1 MLLLKKK
8 ECQMVLYKRLAC
20 DSFSSFWSVQDAVS
34 CSLFEPL
41 RVGLGVVLRL
51 KFLSLHKSLEEFLD
65 ITWSVYQ
72 RWMPV
77 AVEISVSE
85 RKGAKVLLW
94 VNTQPQAYYNIK
106 QDGWCVLAVCRT
118 KDAFAEKQSP
128 LLLAGTNSRDYSF
141 VHQQLNGSIFT
152 NTENSSIIR
161 QWCTH
166 THAWQ

>member
-1 MLLLKKK
+1 
-8 ECQMVLYKRLAC
+8 MVLHKRLAR
-20 DSFSSFWSVQDAVS
+20 DSSSFWSVQDAVS

-41 RVGLGVVLRL
+41 RAGLGVVLRL
-51 KFLSLHKSLEEFLD
+51 KLLALHKSLEEFLD
-65 ITWSVYQ
+65 ITLSVYQ

-77 AVEISVSE
+77 AVEINVSE
-85 RKGAKVLLW
+85 RKGAKVSLW
-94 VNTQPQAYYNIK
+94 VSTQLQAYYNIK

-118 KDAFAEKQSP
+118 KDVFAEKQSP

-141 VHQQLNGSIFT
+141 VHQQFNGNIFT

-161 QWCTH
+161 RWCTH